1 MSEQTR
7 ATIESLVKLRAEG
20 KRDEALATAQWALA
34 AMPRDVDVQIAV
46 GTLQRELQM
55 FDESIDTLRQA
66 AAARPT
72 DPTPHLGIGD
82 TMMARGDFKSAAEAY
97 RHVIDH
103 VQPFSPRA
111 TVGLADAHIAQDDTA
126 GAEAA
131 YKGYFERVRGK
142 KPDPLVIDRCSAFM
156 ASQSR
161 LEAGVTM
168 LRSGSKAWPELPF
181 LSIRHAHMLNYWDR
195 AEPQEILDAHLA
207 TAVSTI
213 RALQPRSLP
222 LLNSA
227 DPERR
232 LRVGYLSPSLYAH
245 AVAFFVMNL
254 FKHHDRSK
262 VEVFAYAQF
271 QDRKPDVVSDMIRAS
286 VDRWH
291 DVSTLGT
298 KALVDQI
305 VGDQVD
311 ILVDLGGL
319 EPGSRLDAV
328 MFKPAP
334 IILTYCGYPNV
345 TCLPQVDARIGDALT
360 DPADAP
366 ALPRPPVD
374 VPGAPRAEPVLRLP
388 GCFLNYT
395 ALPTNEP
402 AAPLPA
408 LKNGYVTFG
417 SFNNFMKVSPTT
429 ARAWAAV
436 QQAVP
441 NSRMIVKGHA
451 FTSEGSR
458 TRAAAYLA
466 QHGMDVSRVDIR
478 PRTPDMGQHLGTY
491 NDVDIA
497 LDSFPYNGT
506 TTTCEA
512 IFMGCPVV
520 SLAGRSHASR
530 VGLSLLT
537 AVGMPELAVTT
548 QEQYAAQAQR
558 LASDLPALAALRAR
572 LRHRLV
578 NSPLCD
584 AKGFASK
591 LEDAYRGLW
600 RQWCEKGSVSVS

>member
-1 MSEQTR
+1 
-7 ATIESLVKLRAEG
+7 
-20 KRDEALATAQWALA
+20 
-34 AMPRDVDVQIAV
+34 
-46 GTLQRELQM
+46 M

-72 DPTPHLGIGD
+72 DPTPHLGLGD
-82 TMMARGDFKSAAEAY
+82 TMLARGDFKSAIEAY
-97 RHVIDH
+97 RHVVDQ

-111 TVGLADAHIAQDDTA
+111 TVGLADAHIALDNVA
-126 GAEAA
+126 AAEAT
-131 YKGYFERVRGK
+131 YKAYFERVRGK
-142 KPDPLVIDRCSAFM
+142 KPDPLVIDRCAAFM
-156 ASQSR
+156 ASINR
-161 LEAGVTM
+161 LEAGATM
-168 LRSGSKAWPELPF
+168 LRSGSKAWPEIPL
-181 LSIRHAHMLNYWDR
+181 LSLRYAHMLNYWDR

-207 TAVSTI
+207 TAVSSI
-213 RALQPRSLP
+213 RVLQPKQLP
-222 LLNSA
+222 LLNNA
-227 DPERR
+227 DTDKR
-232 LRVGYLSPSLYAH
+232 LRIGYLSPSLYAH

-271 QDRKPDVVSDMIRAS
+271 VDRKPDMVSDMLRAS
-286 VDRWH
+286 VDRWT
-291 DVSTLGT
+291 DVSTLAT

-305 VGDQVD
+305 VTDQID

-334 IILTYCGYPNV
+334 IVLTYCGYPNV
-345 TCLPQVDARIGDALT
+345 TCLPQIDARIGDALT

-366 ALPRPPVD
+366 ALPRPPAD

-402 AAPLPA
+402 ASPLPA

-417 SFNNFMKVSPTT
+417 SFNNFLKVSPTT

-436 QQAVP
+436 LQAVP
-441 NSRMIVKGHA
+441 NARMIVKGHA
-451 FTSEGSR
+451 FTREGSR

-466 QHGMDVSRVDIR
+466 QHGVDISRVEIR
-478 PRTPDMGQHLGTY
+478 PRTQDMGQHLGTY
-491 NDVDIA
+491 NEVDIA

-512 IFMGCPVV
+512 MFMGCPVV
-520 SLAGRSHASR
+520 SLSGRAHASR

-537 AVGMPELAVTT
+537 AVGMPELAVSS
-548 QEQYAAQAQR
+548 QEQYVAQAQQ
-558 LASDLPALAALRAR
+558 LSSDLPALASLRAGLRDR
-572 LRHRLV
+572 LI

-584 AKGFASK
+584 GKNFANK
-591 LEDAYRGLW
+591 LENAYRNLW
-600 RQWCEKGSVSVS
+600 RQWCETGSVNVS